1 MNKENDQVV
10 QLVEAWTAMSKEDP
24 HLDLASFCKKWLA
37 NHAAPSLGPKAHG
50 MMSLEARL
58 SGLFGRLAKYATY
71 YSKRALEPQEI
82 RSIED
87 WVYLVKLLEMGSPTK
102 SELIVEMVS
111 EFPSGIDIIKRLI
124 RQGWIEEYPDKQDR
138 RSKRVRMTPA
148 GRTLLFETFQRME
161 DVAQVAFQP
170 LNHDEKVMLYQLL
183 EKLDSFHHQTHPQV
197 RQATHE
203 ETRTYFADLNAF
215 SDLNNH

>member
-1 MNKENDQVV
+1 MEKKDENFS
-10 QLVEAWTAMSKEDP
+10 QLLAAWRSLSAQNPD
-24 HLDLASFCKKWLA
+24 LDLEGFCSNWLSTQTRNTA
-37 NHAAPSLGPKAHG
+37 TSLGPG
-50 MMSLEARL
+50 PSLEASL
-58 SGLFGRLAKYATY
+58 SGLLGRLAKYATY
-71 YSKRALEPQEI
+71 YSKRALEPHEI

-87 WVYLVKLLEMGSPTK
+87 WVYLARLLEMGTPTK

-124 RQGWIEEYPDKQDR
+124 RQGWIEEYPDESDR

-148 GRTLLFETFQRME
+148 GRALLFETFQRME

-170 LNHDEKVMLYQLL
+170 LTLAEKQTLFVLL
-183 EKLDSFHHQTHPQV
+183 KKLDTSHHQTHPLV

-203 ETRTYFADLNAF
+203 ETCRFFAQLLPEQAV
-215 SDLNNH
+215 NNH